1 MSCHNVR
8 RPSVPG
14 VTHHWGQC
22 HVTMSERRA
31 PLVPHTPLGRLRFLL
46 EIKSAFLLG
55 HRGPEV
61 LAVSASQVHLTL
73 SFCPLCFRTGSLLFL
88 DYSIISEVPRPFL
101 SAHKVFPW
109 CFLMVLRA
117 PRHHPPGGSLAGRH
131 PPGGLLVQTL
141 LLTCPHPPHT
151 GLFSFRD
158 PHSMTY
164 INFSK
169 AFIS

>member
-73 SFCPLCFRTGSLLFL
+73 SFCPLCSRTGSLLFL

-109 CFLMVLRA
+109 CFLMVLGS
-117 PRHHPPGGSLAGRH
+117 PNSLAGRH

-141 LLTCPHPPHT
+141 LLTCPHPPRT

-158 PHSMTY
+158 PHS
-164 INFSK
+164 
-169 AFIS
+169 